1 MRWFC
6 CDGASIL
13 QAAVHELQEHIQE
26 GEMGGIV
33 ATSSSGKNTLGTKK
47 VLQNGL
53 QSSEKRKGQ
62 QTEQAE
68 WKPLHTKSSSKA
80 LPKEHSG
87 AY

>member
-1 MRWFC
+1 M
-6 CDGASIL
+6 
-13 QAAVHELQEHIQE
+13 HELQEHIQE
-26 GEMGGIV
+26 GEMAGRT
-33 ATSSSGKNTLGTKK
+33 AASSSGKSTLGTKN

-68 WKPLHTKSSSKA
+68 WKPLHTKSPSKA